1 MQKATTLNHPLPQT
15 ADVVGA
21 GGIGICLAMALH
33 QAGCRVQ
40 LIESSETKLL
50 HGNQNG
56 VQIAGFPPVRLPM
69 KPFQDWNPN
78 PNSPIFLCIKGYHT
92 SLVLEKIPP
101 HCPII
106 PIQNGFDEAL
116 AARAQSLEGIASWI
130 SECDPKVP
138 LTRITRRG
146 SLHFGPATGNRDF
159 AGIGQNWLKALAGPL
174 KNLGI
179 RAKFTQDVRPY
190 KATKLIYNAAI
201 SPIASA
207 AGIDNSQLLT
217 DPLARRWFFALLAE
231 NIAIMKLRNIP
242 LAKIGPFMPNT
253 VAWILGQNWLR
264 MPLARFFA
272 PSLRGTYCS
281 MALDFAK
288 GITEIDHYNG
298 HLIRL
303 AGEDRHCP
311 VNRIVVD
318 LATRWLH
325 AGRPPHPDFLMELDR
340 AAAKFPKLITW

>member
-1 MQKATTLNHPLPQT
+1 MNNVTFLTPHLPAT

-21 GGIGICLAMALH
+21 GGIGICLAIAFH

-40 LIESSETKLL
+40 LIESSGTKLD

-56 VQIAGFPPVRLPM
+56 IQIAGFAPVRIPI
-69 KPFQDWNPN
+69 KPFQEWKPN
-78 PNSPIFLCIKGYHT
+78 PHTPIILCTKGYHT
-92 SLVLEKIPP
+92 SLVLEKIPLQST
-101 HCPII
+101 IV

-116 AARAQSLEGIASWI
+116 AARTQSLEGIASWI
-130 SECDPKVP
+130 SECDPNVP
-138 LTRITRRG
+138 STRITRRG
-146 SLHFGPATGNRDF
+146 DLHFGPAVGNPEF
-159 AGIGQNWLKALAGPL
+159 VPSGKNWLKALAGPL
-174 KNLGI
+174 KSLGI
-179 RAKFTQDVRPY
+179 TPRFTPDVRPY
-190 KATKLIYNAAI
+190 KSTKLVYNAAI

-217 DPLARRWFFALLAE
+217 DPLARRWFFALLEE
-231 NIAIMKLRNIP
+231 NIAIMRLRNIP

-264 MPLARFFA
+264 VPLARHFA

-288 GITEIDHYNG
+288 GITEMDHYNG

-303 AGEDRHCP
+303 AGVDRLCP
-311 VNRIVVD
+311 VNRIVVTV
-318 LATRWLH
+318 ATRWLT
-325 AGRPPHPDFLMELDR
+325 AGRLPHSDFLKELELE
-340 AAAKFPKLITW
+340 AGGSLN